1 MILLLLFSSI
11 LSVTCSFMSFILS
24 VIIVFSF
31 IFSVFW
37 YCALCF
43 FLCLFNY
50 IISFLGFCLKI
61 FSSSLILLCISSSQ
75 LSWFTWI
82 VSFFNIPLI
91 CFFVNLFLY
100 LLYPHL
106 VIIMFFFCFSI
117 AVTRLSFSS
126 IAFWLE
132 YVILPF
138 SYLYALYFLFSPTI
152 ISVTVDKS
160 LLFVRT

>member
-75 LSWFTWI
+75 LSWLTWI
-82 VSFFNIPLI
+82 ASFFNIPLI

-106 VIIMFFFCFSI
+106 VIIMFFFCLSI
-117 AVTRLSFSS
+117 AVTRFSFSS
-126 IAFWLE
+126 TAFWSE